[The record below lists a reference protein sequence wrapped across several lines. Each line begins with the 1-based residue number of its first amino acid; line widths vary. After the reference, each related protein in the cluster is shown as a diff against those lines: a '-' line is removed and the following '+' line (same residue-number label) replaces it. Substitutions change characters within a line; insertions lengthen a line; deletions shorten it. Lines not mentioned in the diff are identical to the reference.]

1 MKIAIVVLTL
11 AAAAPALSQSVTYV
25 EPSEETYVQ
34 MVVATTG
41 WARGKVAK
49 SLGVLAPA
57 EAPPP
62 LQRAID
68 AAARQ
73 HGLKRI
79 ALEDYTT
86 VCVTHPATRS
96 APMSRTC
103 SMKNADAVLQFAEVR
118 VAGDSGSVVTS
129 VTRVPKGAQ
138 KPETTR
144 YCILLARKTSEWEAY
159 RGDAVPENADCPRK
173 EG

>member
-1 MKIAIVVLTL
+1 MRAQSITL
-11 AAAAPALSQSVTYV
+11 V
-25 EPSEETYVQ
+25 EPSDESYVQ
-34 MVVATTG
+34 MVVAATG
-41 WARGKVAK
+41 WARGAVTK

-57 EAPPP
+57 DAPAN

-68 AAARQ
+68 AAAKR

-118 VAGDSGSVVTS
+118 VVGDSGFVVTS
-129 VTRVPKGAQ
+129 VTRVPKGGQ

-144 YCILLARKTSEWEAY
+144 FCILLSKKDWDWEAY
-159 RGDAVPENADCPRK
+159 RGDAVSENDHCPK
-173 EG
+173 T

>member
-1 MKIAIVVLTL
+1 
-11 AAAAPALSQSVTYV
+11 
-25 EPSEETYVQ
+25 
-34 MVVATTG
+34 
-41 WARGKVAK
+41 VAK
-49 SLGVLAPA
+49 SLGVLTPADAPA
-57 EAPPP
+57 N
-62 LQRAID
+62 LQHAVD
-68 AAARQ
+68 AAARR

-79 ALEDYTT
+79 TLEDYTM

-129 VTRVPKGAQ
+129 VTRVPKGGQ

-144 YCILLARKTSEWEAY
+144 MCILLAKDTSDWKAY
-159 RGDAVPENADCPRK
+159 RGDAVSETDTCPK
-173 EG
+173 I

>member
-1 MKIAIVVLTL
+1 MKYRVTLLTL
-11 AAAAPALSQSVTYV
+11 AFASPVLGQSITYV
-25 EPSEETYVQ
+25 EPTEESYVQ
-34 MVVATTG
+34 MVVAATG
-41 WARGKVAK
+41 WARGAVAK

-57 EAPPP
+57 DAPAN
-62 LQRAID
+62 LMKGID
-68 AAARQ
+68 EAARR

-118 VAGDSGSVVTS
+118 VAGDSGAVVTS
-129 VTRVPKGAQ
+129 VSRVPKGGQ

-144 YCILLARKTSEWEAY
+144 FCILLVKKTSDWEAY
-159 RGDAVPENADCPRK
+159 RGEAVSETDDCPKKGR
-173 EG
+173 